1 MEKERIG
8 DKSEKFKFTFT
19 LPERLSSP
27 SDIKIVNNTAGL
39 KARHHILGRKY
50 IQLLL
55 ALALAVDDVDEN
67 DLNTICKKDL
77 FGQLLGFACWSGK
90 DIGAIKS
97 GDQPFTTDTFNL
109 FKRWFFWSPYN
120 LFVGPVGEL
129 RIFDPSSG
137 VEQACPRGFPG
148 ARWDAL
154 KAIPLY
160 FETIGVPLSDL
171 VRLNDTGTVTWYLQ
185 GGKKTIK
192 DDLQKLVKKVCAN
205 ENPDLLTTYEFNE
218 EEWVAVQP
226 AANVYDSILKNI
238 AKEQSVAGLYKLI
251 QSYQLQFISIKW
263 EDFVKLAPQVRN
275 SYKFILLP
283 K

>member
-19 LPERLSSP
+19 LPKRLTSP
-27 SDIKIVNNTAGL
+27 GDIKIANNTAGL

-55 ALALAVDDVDEN
+55 SLALAVDDVDEN
-67 DLNTICKKDL
+67 DLNTVCKKDL
-77 FGQLLGFACWSGK
+77 FGQLLGFACWSGN
-90 DIGAIKS
+90 DIGAIK
-97 GDQPFTTDTFNL
+97 GGRQPFTTDTFNL

-148 ARWDAL
+148 TRWLAL
-154 KAIPLY
+154 KAIPQY
-160 FETIGVPLSDL
+160 FETIGVPLKEL
-171 VRLNDTGTVTWYLQ
+171 VRLSDDGTVTWYLN
-185 GGKKTIK
+185 GDKKTIK
-192 DDLQKLVKKVCAN
+192 TALQQLVKAVCVT
-205 ENPDLLTTYEFNE
+205 ESPVVLTAYEFNE

-226 AANVYDSILKNI
+226 SPNVYKRIMENI
-238 AKEQSVAGLYKLI
+238 AEQQSVDGLYQLI
-251 QSYQLQFISIKW
+251 QNHQLQFITIKW
-263 EDFVKLAPQVRN
+263 EDFVQLEPQVRN
-275 SYKFILLP
+275 SYKFILRP
-283 K
+283 Q